1 MWFAFGDQ
9 AVLLSDGF
17 SVGGSI
23 VGALHEVLLR
33 GRFDSWRG
41 IVLDRLVP
49 FLVLYSLV
57 HTLRRNR

>member
-9 AVLLSDGF
+9 AVLLRDRL

-33 GRFDSWRG
+33 DQ
-41 IVLDRLVP
+41 LA
-49 FLVLYSLV
+49 
-57 HTLRRNR
+57 HCEE